1 MPSTCKNCGMTA
13 CTSVLCKQHL
23 SKTSAG
29 KKAMAMPPSKKPA
42 AKKPAAEKKAARQP
56 AAKKPAVKSVIV
68 KSKEVRAGKNVA
80 TIDTTAAAARPARA
94 DPGYLAWCIAQ
105 RKAWR
110 KAQSTAE
117 RNATIARRK
126 AAAADFLTGAGPIL
140 GPALVALMR
149 DPNKPPFNNSFRRN
163 GRWMVPPGGV
173 SNYPVCG
180 ANTDEATLNRAF
192 GPHDLYCLEFHGE
205 WKLKVHKKLKRILPA
220 CSYGKI
226 CSRHHHQAGLHGNFT
241 SYAIEDGAQTEY
253 EKEDFQ
259 LIVLHEER
267 ANLRA
272 SEWHTEALSCTYY

>member
-1 MPSTCKNCGMTA
+1 
-13 CTSVLCKQHL
+13 
-23 SKTSAG
+23 
-29 KKAMAMPPSKKPA
+29 MAMPPSKKPA

-68 KSKEVRAGKNVA
+68 KSKEVRAGKNV
-80 TIDTTAAAARPARA
+80 
-94 DPGYLAWCIAQ
+94 DPGYL
-105 RKAWR
+105 AWR

-126 AAAADFLTGAGPIL
+126 AAAADLLTGAGPIL

-163 GRWMVPPGGV
+163 DRWMVPPGGV

-205 WKLKVHKKLKRILPA
+205 WKLPQEAQENPPGLLLWKDMLSPPPPGRPPWQL
-220 CSYGKI
+220 
-226 CSRHHHQAGLHGNFT
+226 HQLCHRGW
-241 SYAIEDGAQTEY
+241 
-253 EKEDFQ
+253 
-259 LIVLHEER
+259 R
-267 ANLRA
+267 AN
-272 SEWHTEALSCTYY
+272 

>member
-1 MPSTCKNCGMTA
+1 
-13 CTSVLCKQHL
+13 
-23 SKTSAG
+23 
-29 KKAMAMPPSKKPA
+29 MAMPPSKKPA
-42 AKKPAAEKKAARQP
+42 AKKPAAEKKAAKQP
-56 AAKKPAVKSVIV
+56 AAKKPAAKPAIT
-68 KSKEVRAGKNVA
+68 KSKEIRAGKNA
-80 TIDTTAAAARPARA
+80 PAIDTTAAAARPASA
-94 DPGYLAWCIAQ
+94 AA
-105 RKAWR
+105 
-110 KAQSTAE
+110 
-117 RNATIARRK
+117 RK
-126 AAAADFLTGAGPIL
+126 AAAAAEQDADFLEEAGPIL
-140 GPALVALMR
+140 GPALMALMR
-149 DPNKPPFNNSFRRN
+149 DPDKPPFNNSFRQN

-241 SYAIEDGAQTEY
+241 SYAIEDGEQTEY
-253 EKEDFQ
+253 EKEDSQ

-272 SEWHTEALSCTYY
+272 SEWETAADGGFGKTYY

>member
-68 KSKEVRAGKNVA
+68 KSKEVRAGKNV
-80 TIDTTAAAARPARA
+80 
-94 DPGYLAWCIAQ
+94 DPGYL
-105 RKAWR
+105 AWR